1 MSGAANGR
9 KRTSRLVDRLSELG
23 ATLFARSR
31 LALTSKTDVIT
42 PFGLSKPMKTVK
54 KLSMLCIVAA
64 VFSGCAAADFTAYSG
79 LQQNW
84 PTQPGG
90 FLSMNY
96 VIPAYIY
103 SWPSHPYL
111 ILGYLDAR
119 TAPIRRRGVVAF
131 AARRARRLGADA
143 IIVMQPGQE
152 LAAAF
157 SNDSAFSSG
166 NVHKHRFTV
175 TTTGTGYSAQGYSPP
190 LVLGKAQVLA
200 IKWRY

>member
-1 MSGAANGR
+1 M
-9 KRTSRLVDRLSELG
+9 
-23 ATLFARSR
+23 
-31 LALTSKTDVIT
+31 
-42 PFGLSKPMKTVK
+42 KPVK
-54 KLSMLCIVAA
+54 KLSMLCIAAA
-64 VFSGCAAADFTAYSG
+64 VFSGCAAADFTPYSG

-90 FLSMNY
+90 FVSMKY

-103 SWPSHPYL
+103 SWPSNPYV

-143 IIVMQPGQE
+143 IIVMQQGQE
-152 LAAAF
+152 FPATV
-157 SNDSAFSSG
+157 SNGSAFSAG
-166 NVHKHRFTV
+166 NAHRRRFTV
-175 TTTGTGYSAQGYSPP
+175 TTTGTGYSAQGYSAP

-200 IKWRY
+200 IRWR